1 MKIYAF
7 EIAAGRKADV
17 LPECQSLIEELS
29 ASHSTDL
36 QQRAYELQAVISL
49 DAHAV
54 ESIMP
59 LDASCEDIEIAF
71 KKLRRWNRPKMSSWK
86 DESKMNQV
94 DGNILSSFC
103 EERSFL
109 FSLGPNVGL
118 SRQCASLHTR
128 LGGTASFSG
137 GSQLSTICLVL
148 SYRELSINYMANTK
162 RLQPVSTLLAA
173 LLVKS
178 DELRDLAYTQHHWFS
193 NHGFEEKKLKINVHR
208 PVGTRVVFDDEG
220 NTLPPLATLADV
232 KSGDDSVQLDKDTV
246 SKRYAEMREELKQH
260 DKEDKLLDRE
270 RRKEKRMKQKMK
282 LKRGRKEEEDDEGE
296 EDLSG
301 SDGEATRNRAN
312 KRSKKYFDSDSDDA
326 ERKRDNDKLA
336 IKADSISLAEQ
347 EELALK
353 LLSSMHS

>member
-1 MKIYAF
+1 MYASKS
-7 EIAAGRKADV
+7 A
-17 LPECQSLIEELS
+17 LILIRLDCPDS
-29 ASHSTDL
+29 VP
-36 QQRAYELQAVISL
+36 AYI
-49 DAHAV
+49 HG
-54 ESIMP
+54 
-59 LDASCEDIEIAF
+59 
-71 KKLRRWNRPKMSSWK
+71 W
-86 DESKMNQV
+86 
-94 DGNILSSFC
+94 
-103 EERSFL
+103 
-109 FSLGPNVGL
+109 
-118 SRQCASLHTR
+118 
-128 LGGTASFSG
+128 
-137 GSQLSTICLVL
+137 
-148 SYRELSINYMANTK
+148 
-162 RLQPVSTLLAA
+162 AA
-173 LLVKS
+173 LLLSVVGGLHHLLES
-178 DELRDLAYTQHHWFS
+178 IHIQRDKEVFDVMKLPIADTQHHWFS